1 MFKTLLST
9 VVTLIRLGATLAL
22 VIVIGTL
29 AMFFKW
35 YANNGETTTAL
46 CCLFTSLCA
55 IGIIYFIW
63 NKRK

>member
-1 MFKTLLST
+1 MFKTLLS
-9 VVTLIRLGATLAL
+9 VLVTLIRLGVTLSL
-22 VIVIGTL
+22 VVVIGTL
-29 AMFFKW
+29 AMFFKH

-55 IGIIYFIW
+55 IGCIYFIW

>member
-1 MFKTLLST
+1 MFKTLLSFVAT
-9 VVTLIRLGATLAL
+9 VIRLLATSVCL
-22 VIVIGTL
+22 VVIGFL
-29 AMFFKW
+29 AFAFKH
-35 YANNGETTTAL
+35 YANSGETMTAI